1 VINRF
6 GTVSLWVDDFDTCIP
21 FYRDMLGLVLTT
33 RPGEV
38 PHFQVGESMLVLVK
52 GGFCPPEDA
61 FPPDFPQ
68 MTFEVDNLNEAF
80 ESLREQGADLSG
92 RIEERRDSRWFQ
104 LRDPSGNLLQMVE
117 VKR

>member
-1 VINRF
+1 VISRF

-21 FYRDMLGLVLTT
+21 FYRDILGLELTT

-38 PHFQVGESMLVLVK
+38 PHFLVGESMLVLVK
-52 GGFCPPEDA
+52 GDFCPPEDA

-68 MTFEVDNLNEAF
+68 VTFEVDDLDDAFINLNE
-80 ESLREQGADLSG
+80 EEVELVG